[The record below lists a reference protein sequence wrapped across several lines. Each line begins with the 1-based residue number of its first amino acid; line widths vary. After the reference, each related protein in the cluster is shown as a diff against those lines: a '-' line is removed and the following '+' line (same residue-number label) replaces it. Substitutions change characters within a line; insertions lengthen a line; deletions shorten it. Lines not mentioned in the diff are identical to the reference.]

1 MLGLMRMFGKFAN
14 IREIGKLPSDVAKHL
29 KVLGDLNTYKSLR
42 GDKATNSLDLLYK
55 TSNRK
60 LNLHSIDWF
69 KYPEISV
76 LVSELPKQLKHYSL
90 TSILSI
96 MKSCNKLSI
105 PSDNLWKS
113 IEEAIINNMHEVEER
128 QLYDLISCFSKK
140 QNLDLR
146 FWKDLEQI
154 ISEKFCP
161 RHNIQA
167 PVLAMIMST
176 YSRIGLLD
184 DTFLAIL
191 EQQVRRVCTSFD
203 GVEVSKVLNI
213 FVHSQLDCEETVNK
227 LCKHAKETVYKMDWY
242 STATTLVSFV
252 RLGKGDSV
260 KEIEKCLK
268 LWYDRMELHL
278 FANVFFAYAKHMPI
292 ALKKNTD
299 RSLFILDMAEF
310 LQNDGRAWKGEVKDK
325 DLINIMWGLAT
336 TRAFDCKEL
345 WRKLRSGVKDEVE
358 MRKDR
363 EFAKV
368 EEILTAAGRVDLINK
383 NFE

>member
-1 MLGLMRMFGKFAN
+1 MFGLMRMFGKFAN

-42 GDKATNSLDLLYK
+42 GDKATNSLELLYK
-55 TSNRK
+55 ASNRK
-60 LNLHSIDWF
+60 LNLHSIDWL

-76 LVSELPKQLKHYSL
+76 LVSELPKRLKHYSL

-105 PSDNLWKS
+105 PDEALWKS
-113 IEEAIINNMHEVEER
+113 IEEAIISNMHEVEER

-140 QNLDLR
+140 SNLDLHL
-146 FWKDLEQI
+146 WQDLEQI
-154 ISEKFCP
+154 ITEKFCP

-176 YSRIGLLD
+176 YSRLGLLD
-184 DTFLAIL
+184 DKFLAIL
-191 EQQVRRVCTSFD
+191 EHQVRRVCTNFD

-213 FVHSQLDCEETVNK
+213 FVHSQIECEETVNK
-227 LCKHAKETVYKMDWY
+227 LCKQAKETVYKMDWY

-260 KEIEKCLK
+260 ADIEKCLK
-268 LWYDRMELHL
+268 LWYDRMDLHL
-278 FANVFFAYAKHMPI
+278 FGNVFFAYAKHMPI
-292 ALKKNTD
+292 ALKRNTD
-299 RSLFILDMAEF
+299 RTLFVLDMAEF
-310 LQNDGRAWKGEVKDK
+310 LQNDGRIWSGEVKDK
-325 DLINIMWGLAT
+325 DLINIMWGLANA
-336 TRAFDCKEL
+336 RAFECVKL
-345 WRKLRSGVKDEVE
+345 WRRLRHGVKDEVALK
-358 MRKDR
+358 KDK

-368 EEILTAAGRVDLINK
+368 EDILMAAEKSDLINK